1 MKMYGIIDIECQED
15 YDERRIKFSSR
26 ILSAAYAIL
35 HFTVEQDIGP
45 KF

>member
-1 MKMYGIIDIECQED
+1 MNSA
-15 YDERRIKFSSR
+15 IKFSSR
-26 ILSAAYAIL
+26 ILSSAYAIL